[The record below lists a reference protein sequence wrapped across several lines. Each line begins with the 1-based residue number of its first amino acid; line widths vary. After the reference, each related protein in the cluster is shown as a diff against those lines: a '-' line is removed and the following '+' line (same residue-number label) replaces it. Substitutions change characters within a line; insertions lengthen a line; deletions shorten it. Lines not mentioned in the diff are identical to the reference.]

1 MNRAFN
7 CFGRA
12 RAPSDS
18 VDRPFVTVH
27 GSHTAQ
33 QIKSPFLM
41 PKLSAKLSF
50 LAAALIAV
58 FIAVLTPVSAQVP
71 ASPSPVAA
79 SSVIELSPFEVSAQT
94 DRGYVASETMTGS
107 RVKTLIVD
115 LPYTVNVMTSEF
127 MADFGI
133 FELSDNVTQIGSFTG
148 LDVGGN
154 FVLRGFTSN
163 NQLRD
168 GFFRLGRYG
177 SSNIDRIEI
186 IKGSSAAIY
195 GRSAAGGMM
204 NIISKS
210 PKAAASQSVSYNYG
224 DYDTRRL
231 TFKGTGPL
239 LQSIF
244 GKTNYVATA
253 SNYKRGFDAPHSFVR
268 NEEYYIAADHA
279 FDNGGKLTVMI
290 EDFSQDRGSPLAPA
304 PVIVDQN
311 GTITTTDDK
320 AIGYA
325 LKLGRYN
332 AYGPFSQLD
341 RGNRSYTAFYEKNL
355 DKIFSLRVSGNV
367 YNARREDFNQNQT
380 WQTVAINRPGGIA
393 SVAGRGAAASV
404 PNWGRIFED
413 GGAFQADLLARY
425 WALNKQVENRTLV
438 TFDFN
443 DYYRWDPT
451 INYSANTQADI
462 VAWNQVR
469 SVALTPDLIPVN
481 PLAYFPR
488 GPDAAAGFVSS
499 RKMKRRIT
507 VTGGLLRHQAAFLD
521 GRLLAYT
528 GARFDS
534 IRFRHRDFLTAATG
548 FTPFIPGYQPGDLI
562 DKTVTSLKPNVGTNY
577 KLTENVRI
585 FANLAQSYFISQGDN
600 PVDIV
605 NPTFKAETAT
615 GWDYGFKGAL
625 MQNRLNYTVSGFYI
639 TRQNVQVQD
648 FDPITGLTTNRR
660 DGDQLVRGYE
670 ADINWQATPEISLL
684 FSYGNVN
691 SLYTDFGDANP
702 QATGR
707 KVQYVAPYNGSVS
720 AKYTPSR
727 GWLKGFSANVGVTFV
742 GETPTETPIAGDT
755 LATVGGAR
763 VVTSSTGQW
772 KLTAPA
778 YNLWSIGARYSIR
791 GKSSYSHTFALNV
804 NNALDKEYY
813 RAGTGGAT
821 RILSGDRR
829 AFFIT
834 YTLGHKG
841 TKF

>member
-1 MNRAFN
+1 MPLPLSN
-7 CFGRA
+7 CRVFA
-12 RAPSDS
+12 ALALWS
-18 VDRPFVTVH
+18 
-27 GSHTAQ
+27 A
-33 QIKSPFLM
+33 L
-41 PKLSAKLSF
+41 LSAQT
-50 LAAALIAV
+50 API
-58 FIAVLTPVSAQVP
+58 PVTR
-71 ASPSPVAA
+71 PSETV
-79 SSVIELSPFEVSAQT
+79 ELSPFEVTAQA

-133 FELSDNVTQIGSFTG
+133 FELSDNVTQIGGFTG

-210 PKAAASQSVSYNYG
+210 PKAAANQSLSYNHG

-231 TFKGTGPL
+231 TFEATGPL
-239 LQSIF
+239 LQEVL

-268 NEEYYIAADHA
+268 NEEYYLAVDHA
-279 FDNGGKLTVMI
+279 FSDGSKLTVMI
-290 EDFSQDRGSPLAPA
+290 EDFSQDRGSPLSPA

-311 GTITTTDDK
+311 GTTTATDDK

-325 LKLGRYN
+325 KRLGRYN

-341 RGNRSYTAFYEKNL
+341 RGNRSYTAIYEKNL
-355 DKIFSLRVSGNV
+355 DKIFSLRVSGNI
-367 YNARREDFNQNQT
+367 YEARREDFNQNQN
-380 WQTVAINRPGGIA
+380 WQTVSVNRPGGLA
-393 SVAGRGAAASV
+393 PVAGRGAAASV

-413 GGAFQADLLARY
+413 GGAFQADLLAKYR
-425 WALNKQVENRTLV
+425 ALNKKVENRTLV

-451 INYSANTQADI
+451 INYSVATQPDI
-462 VAWNQVR
+462 LTWNQVR
-469 SVALTPDLIPVN
+469 TVALTPDLIPVG
-481 PLAYFPR
+481 PISYFPR
-488 GPDAAAGFVSS
+488 GPDAAAGFVST

-507 VTGGLLRHQAAFLD
+507 VSGGLLRHQSALLE
-521 GRLLAYT
+521 GRLLAYA
-528 GARFDS
+528 GARYDS
-534 IRFRHRDFLTAATG
+534 VRFRHRDYLTAASG
-548 FTPFIPGYQPGDLI
+548 FTPFIPSYQVGDMI
-562 DKTVTSLKPNVGTNY
+562 DKTLSSLKPNVGANY
-577 KLTENVRI
+577 KLTDHVRVY
-585 FANLAQSYFISQGDN
+585 ANFAQSYFLSQGDN
-600 PVDIV
+600 PVEVVD
-605 NPTFKAETAT
+605 PTFKAETAT
-615 GWDYGFKGAL
+615 GWDYGLKGAL
-625 MQNRLNYTVSGFYI
+625 FENRLNYTVSGFYI
-639 TRQNVQVQD
+639 TRQNVQVAD
-648 FDPITGLTTNRR
+648 FDPLSGLTTNRR

-670 ADINWQATPEISLL
+670 ADLNWQATAELSLL
-684 FSYGNVN
+684 VSYGNVN

-702 QATGR
+702 QAIGR

-727 GWLKGFSANVGVTFV
+727 GWFKGFSANVGVTFV

-755 LATVGGAR
+755 LTTVSGAR
-763 VVTSSTGQW
+763 VVTYATGQW

-778 YNLWSIGARYSIR
+778 YNLWSLGARYSLR
-791 GKSSYSHTFALNV
+791 GKSSFSHTFALNV
-804 NNALDKEYY
+804 NNALDREYF
-813 RAGTGGAT
+813 RAGTSGAT
-821 RILSGDRR
+821 RILAGDRR
-829 AFFIT
+829 AFFFT

-841 TKF
+841 TRF

>member
-1 MNRAFN
+1 MTDSLSRWRA
-7 CFGRA
+7 
-12 RAPSDS
+12 
-18 VDRPFVTVH
+18 
-27 GSHTAQ
+27 
-33 QIKSPFLM
+33 I
-41 PKLSAKLSF
+41 
-50 LAAALIAV
+50 AALACWP
-58 FIAVLTPVSAQVP
+58 AYLQAQTATTP
-71 ASPSPVAA
+71 ASSRSETV
-79 SSVIELSPFEVSAQT
+79 ELSPFEVSAQA

-133 FELSDNVTQIGSFTG
+133 FELSDNVTQIGGFTG

-195 GRSAAGGMM
+195 GRSSAGGMM

-210 PKAAASQSVSYNYG
+210 PKAAANQSISYNYG
-224 DYDTRRL
+224 DYDTQRL
-231 TFKGTGPL
+231 TFEGTGPL
-239 LQSIF
+239 LQNVL

-253 SNYKRGFDAPHSFVR
+253 SNYKRGFNAPYSFVR
-268 NEEYYIAADHA
+268 NEEYYLAVDHV
-279 FDNGGKLTVMI
+279 FKNGDKLTLMI
-290 EDFSQDRGSPLAPA
+290 EDFHQDRGSPLSPA

-311 GTITTTDDK
+311 GTASTTDDK

-341 RGNRSYTAFYEKNL
+341 RGNRSYTAIYEKNL
-355 DKIFSLRVSGNV
+355 DRIFSLRVSGNV
-367 YNARREDFNQNQT
+367 YSARREDFNQNQN
-380 WQTVAINRPGGIA
+380 WQTVNVNRPGGLAPIA
-393 SVAGRGAAASV
+393 ARGTATSV
-404 PNWGRIFED
+404 PNWGRINED
-413 GGAFQADLLARY
+413 GGAFQADLLAHY
-425 WALNKQVENRTLV
+425 WALNRKVENRTLV

-451 INYSANTQADI
+451 ISYSGTTQPEI
-462 VAWNQVR
+462 LAWNQVR
-469 SVALTPDLIPVN
+469 TVTLTSDLVPIGA
-481 PLAYFPR
+481 LAYFPR
-488 GPDAAAGFVSS
+488 GPDAAAGFVST

-507 VTGGLLRHQAAFLD
+507 VAGGLLRHQSAFLD

-528 GARFDS
+528 GARYDS
-534 IRFRHRDFLTAATG
+534 ARFRHRDYLTAAAG
-548 FTPFIPGYQPGDLI
+548 FTPFIPGYQAGDLI
-562 DKTVTSLKPNVGTNY
+562 DKTLSSLKPNVGANY
-577 KLTENVRI
+577 KLTDNVRVY
-585 FANLAQSYFISQGDN
+585 ANFAQSYFLSQGDN
-600 PVDIV
+600 PIDVVD
-605 NPTFKAETAT
+605 PTFKAETAT

-625 MQNRLNYTVSGFYI
+625 LQNRLNYTVSGFYI
-639 TRQNVQVQD
+639 TRQNVQVLD
-648 FDPITGLTTNRR
+648 FDPISGLTTNRR

-670 ADINWQATPEISLL
+670 ADVNWQATPELSLL
-684 FSYGNVN
+684 LSYGNVH
-691 SLYTDFGDANP
+691 SLYTDFGRANP
-702 QATGR
+702 QAIGR

-755 LATVGGAR
+755 VATVNGAR
-763 VVTSSTGQW
+763 VVTSSTDQW
-772 KLTAPA
+772 KLSAPT
-778 YNLWSIGARYSIR
+778 YRLWSLGARYTIR
-791 GKSSYSHTFALNV
+791 GKSNFSHTFALNV
-804 NNALDKEYY
+804 NNALDKEYF
-813 RAGTGGAT
+813 RAGTSGAT
-821 RILSGDRR
+821 RILAGDRR

-841 TKF
+841 TRF